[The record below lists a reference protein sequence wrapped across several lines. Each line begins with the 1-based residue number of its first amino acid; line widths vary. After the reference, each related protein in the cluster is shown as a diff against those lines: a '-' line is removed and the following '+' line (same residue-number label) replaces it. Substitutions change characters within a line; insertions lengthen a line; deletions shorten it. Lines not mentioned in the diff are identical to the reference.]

1 VLVAP
6 VNLNPLI
13 LPTAIIAVSMLA
25 GIVATT
31 PITTVY
37 ADESKTEK
45 NQNCNIDGVITSG
58 ESNVGNAM
66 NCQLD
71 TGF

>member
-1 VLVAP
+1 
-6 VNLNPLI
+6 
-13 LPTAIIAVSMLA
+13 MLA